1 MGKRKREAYNE
12 DRPRLRDG
20 VVYNQ
25 VTSDTWIDV
34 KDLCV
39 HIHKSKQGVS
49 VEIWHID
56 GDAPIDI
63 ADALYEPVV
72 PVLPL
77 MKRGVFRGKL

>member
-1 MGKRKREAYNE
+1 
-12 DRPRLRDG
+12 
-20 VVYNQ
+20 
-25 VTSDTWIDV
+25 
-34 KDLCV
+34 V